1 MTPEGHEMAGDLA
14 DLRRQ
19 LADVT
24 AELARMPRHLIGS
37 EKHRDRVEECRWLV
51 RSINRMEGIDP
62 LAN

>member
-1 MTPEGHEMAGDLA
+1 MAGDVD

-24 AELARMPRHLIGS
+24 AELARMPLHLIGS
-37 EKHRDRVEECRWLV
+37 RKHRDRVEECRWLT
-51 RSINRMEGIDP
+51 RTIDRMEGRDP